1 MVIVVTIV
9 MLLVYTLMD
18 RELIF
23 AKDSMISK
31 KSNNDRVI
39 YKYAQWEKYG
49 YLDYVTYAE
58 YLGALQKSGEID
70 EDTRAAAVSIGR
82 KAEKDTDLT
91 REYVRKFTEYYESQ
105 GYTVERLD
113 AVMLNRNRL
122 DVGGKQQLFA
132 YKNKSVFK
140 RLLKITD
147 IISSAA
153 AVISSFTTI

>member
-1 MVIVVTIV
+1 MTKYLLNRLLRGLVSVVIVVTIV

-82 KAEKDTDLT
+82 KAENDTDLT

-132 YKNKSVFK
+132 
-140 RLLKITD
+140 
-147 IISSAA
+147 
-153 AVISSFTTI
+153 

>member
-1 MVIVVTIV
+1 MTKYLLNRLLRGLVSVVIVVTIV

-82 KAEKDTDLT
+82 KAENDTELT
-91 REYVRKFTEYYESQ
+91 REYVQKFTEYY
-105 GYTVERLD
+105 
-113 AVMLNRNRL
+113 
-122 DVGGKQQLFA
+122 
-132 YKNKSVFK
+132 
-140 RLLKITD
+140 
-147 IISSAA
+147 
-153 AVISSFTTI
+153 